1 VTESFLTYIQLEK
14 RYSQNTVA
22 AYRNDLL
29 QFQRFLE
36 IRYEDIKPQHVNHH
50 QIRSWIVELNGQ
62 SVSNRS
68 IRRKLATLNAFFK
81 YLHRNDVINSNPL
94 KKITTPK
101 FSSPLPS
108 FIKSTEMEE
117 LLMHFDFGEGF
128 EAIRNKLI
136 IGLFYMTG
144 IRRSELIS
152 LEVENV
158 DLMTQ
163 IIKVTGKRN
172 KQRVVPFGQGLKNA
186 ITAYLDER
194 ASVLS
199 ECGEQSPFFFITKKG
214 RKTYAGLIYRIVTK
228 HLNHVTTNSKKN
240 PHILRHS
247 FATNMLNN
255 GADLNVI
262 KEILGHSNLQATQIY
277 MHNTRENLKSIY
289 KQAHP
294 RAK

>member
-81 YLHRNDVINSNPL
+81 YLQRNDVINSNPL

-144 IRRSELIS
+144 IRR
-152 LEVENV
+152 
-158 DLMTQ
+158 
-163 IIKVTGKRN
+163 
-172 KQRVVPFGQGLKNA
+172 
-186 ITAYLDER
+186 YLDER

>member
-1 VTESFLTYIQLEK
+1 VTEEFLTYIQLEK
-14 RYSQNTVA
+14 RYSRHTVA

-29 QFQRFLE
+29 QFEQFLR
-36 IRYEDIKPQHVNHH
+36 IQYEDAKPQNANHQ

-68 IRRKLATLNAFFK
+68 IRRKLASLNAFFT
-81 YLHRNDVINSNPL
+81 YLHRKDMIKSNPL
-94 KKITTPK
+94 KKVTSPK
-101 FSSPLPS
+101 FSNPLPS

-117 LLMHFDFGEGF
+117 LLMRFDFGEGF
-128 EAIRNKLI
+128 EAFRNKLI

-144 IRRSELIS
+144 IRRSELIN
-152 LEVENV
+152 LEVVNV
-158 DLMTQ
+158 DLMNH

-186 ITAYLDER
+186 ITGYLEER
-194 ASVLS
+194 AIVLS

-228 HLNHVTTNSKKN
+228 HLNYVTTNSKKN